1 MSLLLTALV
10 LGLYAGF
17 SPGPMLTL
25 VLSETLKH
33 GTKAGLQV
41 ALSPLVTDLPII
53 ALALLLMN
61 QLAKMH
67 TALGIMSIMGAVVL
81 IWMGYESLKTQ
92 PISLSTTVNNI
103 KPASLKK
110 GITVNLLNPHPYIF
124 WITIGAPLIY
134 KAYQQSMG
142 LAVLVLLAFYICL
155 VGAKVLLAIIAG
167 KYRHVLSSQ
176 AYLMIVHVLGLVL
189 WVFAGFMAWE
199 GIKLLQL
206 N

>member
-41 ALSPLVTDLPII
+41 ALSPLITDVPII
-53 ALALLLMN
+53 ILALVLMN
-61 QLAKMH
+61 QLAQMQ
-67 TALGIMSIMGAVVL
+67 TALGIMSLVGALVL
-81 IWMGYESLKTQ
+81 IWMGYESVKTQ
-92 PISLSTTVNNI
+92 PIEINNSSLIT

-110 GITVNLLNPHPYIF
+110 GILVNLVNPHPYIF

-134 KAYQQSMG
+134 KAYQQSLG
-142 LAVLVLLAFYICL
+142 LALGALLGFYICL
-155 VGAKVLLAIIAG
+155 VGAKVLLALIAG
-167 KYRHVLSSQ
+167 RYRHALSSQ
-176 AYLMIVHVLGLVL
+176 LYLMLVRGLGLVL
-189 WVFAGFMAWE
+189 WLFALFMAWE
-199 GIKLLQL
+199 GFKLLTR
-206 N
+206 

>member
-41 ALSPLVTDLPII
+41 ALSPLITDVPII
-53 ALALLLMN
+53 ILALVLMN
-61 QLAKMH
+61 QLAQMQ
-67 TALGIMSIMGAVVL
+67 TALGIMSLVGALVL
-81 IWMGYESLKTQ
+81 TWMGYESLKTQ
-92 PISLSTTVNNI
+92 PIEINNSSLIT

-110 GITVNLLNPHPYIF
+110 GILVNLVNPHPYIF

-134 KAYQQSMG
+134 KAYQQYLG
-142 LAVLVLLAFYICL
+142 LALVALLGFYVCL
-155 VGAKVLLAIIAG
+155 VGAKVLLALIAG
-167 KYRHVLSSQ
+167 RYRHALSSQ
-176 AYLMIVHVLGLVL
+176 LYLMLVRGLGLVL
-189 WVFAGFMAWE
+189 WLFAVFMAWE
-199 GIKLLQL
+199 GFKLLTK
-206 N
+206 

>member
-41 ALSPLVTDLPII
+41 ALSPLITDVPII
-53 ALALLLMN
+53 ILALVLMN
-61 QLAKMH
+61 QLAQMQ
-67 TALGIMSIMGAVVL
+67 TALGIMSLVGALVL
-81 IWMGYESLKTQ
+81 IWMGYESLNTQ
-92 PISLSTTVNNI
+92 PIAINNSSLIT

-110 GITVNLLNPHPYIF
+110 GILVNLVNPHPYIF

-134 KAYQQSMG
+134 KAYQQSLG
-142 LAVLVLLAFYICL
+142 LALVALLGFYICL
-155 VGAKVLLAIIAG
+155 VGAKVLLALIAG
-167 KYRHVLSSQ
+167 RYRHALSSQ
-176 AYLMIVHVLGLVL
+176 LYLMLVRGLGLVL
-189 WVFAGFMAWE
+189 WLFAVFMAWE
-199 GIKLLQL
+199 GFKLLTK
-206 N
+206 